1 MIHLAL
7 IAGIAVAGTA
17 ATTITTINGKIK
29 GKSDAEINEDC
40 AKIAK
45 PFFRIARVAFRGK

>member
-40 AKIAK
+40 AKITK
-45 PFFRIARVAFRGK
+45 PLSRVVRIAFRGK